1 MAAPIPKRGSGEN
14 EWNDGHYVQIY
25 SLALRGETEASIA
38 RWLGVS
44 KSSLDKWK
52 REKPYV
58 KEAIRLARNRRG
70 TSGAIME
77 HVFGRLPEDL
87 QELWKRICECDKVD
101 GGYAKLQELLNKGG
115 KINKQRLFLHALV
128 TNHFNRSKACQI
140 IGISPWEL
148 KKWVQDEDFLRL
160 IREVEEVKK
169 DFVEG
174 ALMQGIAE
182 GDVNLIKF
190 ANSTLN
196 KDRGY
201 GYTVKTEG
209 TVNHVHSMLEAE
221 DFLAELDEATA
232 TKVVEAM
239 ERVVEKRKL
248 LSGKEVIDVKAEVR
262 MLGVKDDGEE
272 SA

>member
-1 MAAPIPKRGSGEN
+1 MAATVPQRGKGEN

-25 SLALRGETEASIA
+25 SLALRGETEVTIA
-38 RWLGVS
+38 KLLGVS
-44 KSSLDKWK
+44 KSAMDKWK

-58 KEAIRLARNRRG
+58 KEALRLARQKRG

-87 QELWKRICECDKVD
+87 QEMWRRICECDKVD
-101 GGYAKLQELLNKGG
+101 GGYAKLQELLNNGG

-140 IGISPWEL
+140 IGITPREL
-148 KKWVQDEDFLRL
+148 NKWVQDEDFLRL

-221 DFLAELDEATA
+221 DFLAELDEQTA
-232 TKVVEAM
+232 MKVVEAM
-239 ERVVEKRKL
+239 ERVVAKKKALEGR
-248 LSGKEVIDVKAEVR
+248 EIIDVKAEVP
-262 MLGVKDDGEE
+262 MLGVKDE
-272 SA
+272 